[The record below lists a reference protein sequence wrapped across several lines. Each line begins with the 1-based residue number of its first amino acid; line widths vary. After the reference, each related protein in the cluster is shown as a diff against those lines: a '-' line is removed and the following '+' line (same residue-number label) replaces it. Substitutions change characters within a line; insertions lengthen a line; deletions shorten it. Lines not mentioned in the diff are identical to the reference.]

1 MNTNPRA
8 NTKTTNTDAANSKA
22 HTGTNI
28 YTRADASAS
37 TSANHNASINTN
49 ANTNA
54 RLSTNLPGQV
64 GLNRSRPPA
73 PGKLKHYLT
82 AAIILLLLWG
92 SAVDTDASL
101 SKLIQGSPNM
111 LDLLREMF
119 PPKWSYFD
127 NIVPAMLETIRMAL
141 IGTTFGAIL
150 AVPVALLCASNLSRS
165 AWIYQPVRFLLNLVR
180 TIPDLLLA
188 AIFVAIFGLG
198 PLPGMMAL
206 TVFSFGLIAKL
217 TYEALETIDRGPLEA
232 MTSVGATSVQRIAFG
247 VVPQIQAHFISY
259 VLYTF
264 EINVRAAAVLGLVGA
279 GGIGHYYEVTLGFL
293 EYDKTCMIILF
304 TLAVVLLIDYVS
316 TKLREKML

>member
-1 MNTNPRA
+1 MNTNPRPSGDTNDKTIISPTANLSA
-8 NTKTTNTDAANSKA
+8 NT
-22 HTGTNI
+22 
-28 YTRADASAS
+28 
-37 TSANHNASINTN
+37 
-49 ANTNA
+49 
-54 RLSTNLPGQV
+54 PGQT
-64 GLNRSRPPA
+64 GLSRNRPQA

-82 AAIILLLLWG
+82 AAIVLLLLWG
-92 SAVDTDASL
+92 SAVDTEASL
-101 SKLIQGSPNM
+101 GKLIQGSPNM

-150 AVPVALLCASNLSRS
+150 AVPVALLCAANLSGS

-232 MTSVGATSVQRIAFG
+232 MTSVGATSLQRIAFG

-304 TLAVVLLIDYVS
+304 TLAVVLLIDYAS
-316 TKLREKML
+316 TKLREKLL